1 MARLL
6 LAQDETLINSS
17 TFKSTLD
24 HLTYKKCRTTLIC
37 LKASKPV
44 NALSE
49 RSFYRIT
56 RRCILEAKARTAG
69 GGDAVSELSVSARM
83 SHPDQ
88 LGSVHHVFGDLEGD
102 TVTCLAF
109 NPFHTCLL
117 AVGTGSGTVS
127 LFDAATPRPVLRGLD
142 VEHMGSVRSLC
153 WSACTNMLLSLGS
166 DGSAV
171 VWYGQPDTGLQLA
184 RKIQTT
190 KLLRGC
196 TFCPMNENFVLVLTD
211 DGAVHTISISTGRA
225 VQSWHA
231 MLHAS
236 CVAWGAGGR
245 CVYLSDDKGAIHA
258 VPFDAVAIRVLPG
271 NKTTMRVSSKHVD
284 SHVHSLIVRPHIPPL
299 PHAEDV
305 IIAGTIIA
313 KHHLCNSAII
323 STHRLLHGR
332 RTLHRGLQVRLLTR
346 PAL

>member
-1 MARLL
+1 MLQVMEL
-6 LAQDETLINSS
+6 MNS
-17 TFKSTLD
+17 
-24 HLTYKKCRTTLIC
+24 
-37 LKASKPV
+37 
-44 NALSE
+44 ALSVE
-49 RSFYRIT
+49 SIGVRQQLASDST
-56 RRCILEAKARTAG
+56 
-69 GGDAVSELSVSARM
+69 SARM
-83 SHPDQ
+83 SHPEQ
-88 LGSVHHVFGDLEGD
+88 LGSMHHVFADLEGD

-109 NPFHTCLL
+109 NPFHPCLL

-127 LFDAATPRPVLRGLD
+127 LFDAAAPRPVLRGLD

-153 WSACTNMLLSLGS
+153 WSTCTNMLLSLGS

-190 KLLRGC
+190 KLLTGC

-231 MLHAS
+231 SLRSS
-236 CVAWGAGGR
+236 CVAWGTGGR

-271 NKTTMRVSSKHVD
+271 NKTTMRVSSKHVG
-284 SHVHSLIVRPHIPPL
+284 SQVHSLIVRPHLPPL

-305 IIAGTIIA
+305 IIAGTQLPPLLQPPA
-313 KHHLCNSAII
+313 TKPPTPNNSHAHTNRWRTRTNR
-323 STHRLLHGR
+323 SRVSWR
-332 RTLHRGLQVRLLTR
+332 R
-346 PAL
+346 

>member
-1 MARLL
+1 LHQAVSLSMARLL
-6 LAQDETLINSS
+6 LEQDESLITSS

-24 HLTYKKCRTTLIC
+24 HQAYKKCRTALVC
-37 LKASKPV
+37 LKAAKTTH
-44 NALSE
+44 ALGE

-56 RRCILEAKARTAG
+56 RRCIIEAKARAAG
-69 GGDAVSELSVSARM
+69 GGDDVSDLSVSCRM
-83 SHPDQ
+83 SHPEQ

-109 NPFHTCLL
+109 NPFHPCLL

-127 LFDAATPRPVLRGLD
+127 LFDAAAPRPVLRGLD
-142 VEHMGSVRSLC
+142 VEHMGSVRRLC

-190 KLLRGC
+190 KLLTGA
-196 TFCPMNENFVLVLTD
+196 TFCPTNENFVLVLTD

-231 MLHAS
+231 SLHSS

-271 NKTTMRVSSKHVD
+271 NKTTMRVSSKHVG
-284 SHVHSLIVRPHIPPL
+284 SQVHSLIVRPHIPPT
-299 PHAEDV
+299 PQTEDV
-305 IIAGTIIA
+305 IIAGASHSHLQRFSA
-313 KHHLCNSAII
+313 K
-323 STHRLLHGR
+323 
-332 RTLHRGLQVRLLTR
+332 TLFK
-346 PAL
+346 

>member
-24 HLTYKKCRTTLIC
+24 HLTYKKCRTTLVC

-56 RRCILEAKARTAG
+56 RRCILEAIARAAG
-69 GGDAVSELSVSARM
+69 GGDAVSELSVSH
-83 SHPDQ
+83 SDQ
-88 LGSVHHVFGDLEGD
+88 LDSVHHVFGDLEGD

-109 NPFHTCLL
+109 NLFHTCLL

-171 VWYGQPDTGLQLA
+171 VWYGQPDTCLLLA

-190 KLLRGC
+190 NLLRGC
-196 TFCPMNENFVLVLTD
+196 TSCPMNESFVLVLTD
-211 DGAVHTISISTGRA
+211 DGAVHAISISTGRA

-245 CVYLSDDKGAIHA
+245 CEYLSDDKWAFHA

-284 SHVHSLIVRPHIPPL
+284 SHVHSLIVRLHPP
-299 PHAEDV
+299 PSPTPKTSSSPV
-305 IIAGTIIA
+305 PSSPNTI
-313 KHHLCNSAII
+313 SA
-323 STHRLLHGR
+323 TH
-332 RTLHRGLQVRLLTR
+332 
-346 PAL
+346 P

>member
-6 LAQDETLINSS
+6 LEQDEALINSS
-17 TFKSTLD
+17 TFKSSLD
-24 HLTYKKCRTTLIC
+24 HQAYKKCRTTLIC
-37 LKASKPV
+37 LKASKPS
-44 NALSE
+44 NALGE
-49 RSFYRIT
+49 RSFYRIA
-56 RRCILEAKARTAG
+56 RRCILEAKARVSC
-69 GGDAVSELSVSARM
+69 GGDVMSELSVSARM

-88 LGSVHHVFGDLEGD
+88 LGCVHHVFGDLEGD

-109 NPFHTCLL
+109 NPFHPCLL

-166 DGSAV
+166 DGSAA

-190 KLLRGC
+190 KLLTGC

-231 MLHAS
+231 MLHSS

-271 NKTTMRVSSKHVD
+271 NKTTMRVSSKHVG
-284 SHVHSLIVRPHIPPL
+284 SQVHSLIVRPHNPPL

-305 IIAGTIIA
+305 IIAGVSRF
-313 KHHLCNSAII
+313 KP
-323 STHRLLHGR
+323 R
-332 RTLHRGLQVRLLTR
+332 R
-346 PAL
+346 

>member
-6 LAQDETLINSS
+6 LEQDELLISAS

-24 HLTYKKCRTTLIC
+24 HHAYKKCRTALVC
-37 LKASKPV
+37 LKAAKPSH
-44 NALSE
+44 ALGE
-49 RSFYRIT
+49 RSFYRLT
-56 RRCILEAKARTAG
+56 RRCILEAKARAAG
-69 GGDAVSELSVSARM
+69 GGDVVTELSVSARM
-83 SHPDQ
+83 SHPEQ
-88 LGSVHHVFGDLEGD
+88 LGSVHHVFADLEGD

-109 NPFHTCLL
+109 NPFHPCLL

-127 LFDAATPRPVLRGLD
+127 LFDAAAPRPVLRGLD

-153 WSACTNMLLSLGS
+153 WSTCTNMLLSLGS

-190 KLLRGC
+190 KLLTGC

-231 MLHAS
+231 SLRSS
-236 CVAWGAGGR
+236 CVAWGTGGR

-271 NKTTMRVSSKHVD
+271 NKTTMRVSSKHVG
-284 SHVHSLIVRPHIPPL
+284 SQVHSLIVRPHTPSPRRGRHHRRYAPL
-299 PHAEDV
+299 
-305 IIAGTIIA
+305 
-313 KHHLCNSAII
+313 S
-323 STHRLLHGR
+323 
-332 RTLHRGLQVRLLTR
+332 LHR
-346 PAL
+346 